1 MQALTINEY
10 LKDYLAARMA
20 DPVVAV
26 EELGCVA
33 VVVKQFYA
41 NCTVENGW
49 QVFGHFK
56 FNLRE
61 NE

>member
-1 MQALTINEY
+1 MNF
-10 LKDYLAARMA
+10 KDYLAARMA

-41 NCTVENGW
+41 NCTVENVW
-49 QVFGHFK
+49 QVSCHFK